1 MAEPK
6 VNGEELVNV
15 QDVMER
21 LSIAESTAWLIIK
34 RHDLPRYRLPGRG
47 KTVFFQWSDVQDAY
61 RTPVQVGGRKKAE
74 ALAA

>member
-6 VNGEELVNV
+6 IDGEELITV
-15 QDVMER
+15 QNVMER

-61 RTPVQVGGRKKAE
+61 RTPVQVGGTKKVE

>member
-6 VNGEELVNV
+6 IDGEELVTV

-21 LSIAESTAWLIIK
+21 LSIAESTAWLLIK

-61 RTPVQVGGRKKAE
+61 RTPVQVGGTKKVE

>member
-6 VNGEELVNV
+6 IDGEELVTV

-21 LSIAESTAWLIIK
+21 LSIAESTAWLFIK

-47 KTVFFQWSDVQDAY
+47 KTVFFRWSDVQDAY
-61 RTPVQVGGRKKAE
+61 RTPVQVGGTKKVE